1 MLYATSFI
9 TVYYLI
15 IHVWMQNAS
24 ISKYDLCTYSSY
36 VYAYKYICSALE
48 NQSAALG
55 ITGRAGSYTPAATF
69 DMVIILQ

>member
-24 ISKYDLCTYSSY
+24 ISKYDLRTYSSY
-36 VYAYKYICSALE
+36 VYAYLYSSALE

-69 DMVIILQ
+69 NMVIILQ